1 MALSLKI
8 VTPSSLAFEETVD
21 ELQVPGWEGQYGVL
35 PQHARMLTLTKPG
48 VAVLYRSGGTQKV
61 LLGKGFAEIGE
72 DRVTLLVDSYED
84 VAGIDKAAAKEDLTA
99 ALAELSGLALDD
111 PRIATAES
119 RVELAYARAEA

>member
-1 MALSLKI
+1 MGLSLKI
-8 VTPSSLAFEETVD
+8 VTPTSLAFEDTVD

-48 VAVLYRSGGTQKV
+48 VAILHTGSSQQKA
-61 LLGKGFAEIGE
+61 LLGRGFAEVGE

-84 VAGIDKAAAKEDLTA
+84 VAQIDKTA
-99 ALAELSGLALDD
+99 ASEELKAALDELSSMALDD
-111 PRIATAES
+111 PALATAER

>member
-1 MALSLKI
+1 MGLSLKI

-48 VAVLYRSGGTQKV
+48 VAVLYKGGSQQKA
-61 LLGKGFAEIGE
+61 LLGRGFAEVGE

-84 VAGIDKAAAKEDLTA
+84 VAQIDKAAAKEELKA
-99 ALAELSGLALDD
+99 ALEELSSMSLDD
-111 PRIATAES
+111 PALATAEK